1 MRRTPARLM
10 LFLLPALLTLVGG
23 CQHIK
28 TPVLA
33 FTDDGDYL
41 QPAVGEGLV
50 ASRESY
56 IPDVPMPIGFRAVA
70 SQCTSGSDGRSRT
83 VHHVYQGHAKS
94 SAAAAFYQD
103 VLPEHGWDFVSAQN
117 VSDTATLTYTKGSES
132 LTVETRHGY
141 GVTTVTIDIN
151 AR

>member
-1 MRRTPARLM
+1 MRWIPARPM
-10 LFLLPALLTLVGG
+10 LFLLPAMLMLAGG

-33 FTDDGDYL
+33 FTDDGEYL

-50 ASRESY
+50 ASPESY
-56 IPDVPMPIGFRAVA
+56 IPDVPMPVGFRAVA
-70 SQCTSGSDGRSRT
+70 SQCTSSSDGQSRT

-103 VLPEHGWDFVSAQN
+103 LLPEHGWTFVSAEN
-117 VSDTATLTYTKGSES
+117 VSDTATLFYTKGRES